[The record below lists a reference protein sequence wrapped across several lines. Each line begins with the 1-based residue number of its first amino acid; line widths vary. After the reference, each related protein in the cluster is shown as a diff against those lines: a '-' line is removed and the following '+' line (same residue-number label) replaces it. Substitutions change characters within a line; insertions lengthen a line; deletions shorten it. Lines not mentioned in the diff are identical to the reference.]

1 MSVST
6 LELDKIVKVAD
17 MTICYY
23 FTFQQHNQT
32 SSHLS
37 RQIPAQEKGT
47 TSILIVLVGFQKT
60 PLCLRKA
67 GNQGLRIK
75 PVLTALPIPVALML
89 TLRHRQKLWGPCLPR
104 KRQPQTLLSRTPMTV
119 TMTQS

>member
-1 MSVST
+1 MSVSA
-6 LELDKIVKVAD
+6 LKLDEIVNVAD
-17 MTICYY
+17 MTTCYY
-23 FTFQQHNQT
+23 FIFQQHIQT

-75 PVLTALPIPVALML
+75 PVLTALPISAALML
-89 TLRHRQKLWGPCLPR
+89 SPRHRRKLWGPCRPR
-104 KRQPQTLLSRTPMTV
+104 KHQPQTLLSRTPMTV